1 MLFLER
7 KQLSRKINSTYI
19 SILMLNPVYLSI
31 QEMNNLIPFWD
42 AKKNN
47 YMYVRSTITIEY
59 VGSV

>member
-42 AKKNN
+42 VKKNN

-59 VGSV
+59 VGMV